1 MDRDNKK
8 IEALIDKL
16 MAADS
21 LEQSSLNFT
30 DNVMAKVEALSHSKV
45 TVYKPLIPKAVW
57 FIIIGSFTTLVAYMY
72 LKAPSANNSWV
83 DKLGLSDV
91 SINPFETIN
100 LNFSATLTYAVVLFA
115 IMLSIQ
121 IPLLKHYF
129 NKRMAF

>member
-8 IEALIDKL
+8 IDALIDKL
-16 MAADS
+16 MAAHS

-57 FIIIGSFTTLVAYMY
+57 FIIVGSFVALVAYVY
-72 LKAPSANNSWV
+72 LTAPSAHNSWV
-83 DKLGLSDV
+83 DKLGLSDI
-91 SINPFETIN
+91 SLNPFEAIN
-100 LNFSATLTYAVVLFA
+100 LNFSASLTYAIVLFA